1 MKDVENATTYTFD
14 NLEGST
20 EYSLTVQAVYNGE
33 KTKPSAELV
42 VATSNGE
49 SSIGSIHYT
58 DTTSNKV
65 YDLSGR
71 EVSND
76 NAKGVYIKK
85 VNGRMVKVAR

>member
-1 MKDVENATTYTFD
+1 MLPHIPSTTWRAQPNIASLCRLYT
-14 NLEGST
+14 T
-20 EYSLTVQAVYNGE
+20 E

-49 SSIGSIHYT
+49 SSIGSIHYA
-58 DTTSNKV
+58 DTTGSKV

-71 EVSND
+71 EVIND

-85 VNGRMVKVAR
+85 MNGRMVKVAR

>member
-42 VATSNGE
+42 VATSNDE
-49 SSIGSIHYT
+49 SSIGSIHYAET
-58 DTTSNKV
+58 IGSKV
-65 YDLSGR
+65 YDISGR
-71 EVSND
+71 EVIDD